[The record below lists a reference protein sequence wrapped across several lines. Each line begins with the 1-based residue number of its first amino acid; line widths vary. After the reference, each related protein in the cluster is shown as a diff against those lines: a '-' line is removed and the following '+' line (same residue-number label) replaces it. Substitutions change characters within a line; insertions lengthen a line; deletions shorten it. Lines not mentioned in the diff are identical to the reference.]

1 MEQCSF
7 LLRKVHT
14 PLLATFRA
22 EAQNL
27 LRLSQGGRISATSIQ
42 DNLRGIDVLL
52 NVLQGILLV
61 GLRDILEH
69 KGNEGMN
76 RDVEA
81 ALQESW
87 FVEVSSDGIP

>member
-1 MEQCSF
+1 M
-7 LLRKVHT
+7 
-14 PLLATFRA
+14 
-22 EAQNL
+22 
-27 LRLSQGGRISATSIQ
+27 
-42 DNLRGIDVLL
+42 
-52 NVLQGILLV
+52 LQGILLV